1 MRPLRRGRLR
11 SVLLVASVVPWAG
24 WPGAHAAPAPASA
37 ARAGA
42 EAAKVTTA
50 LAATARIELLDVH
63 LNGALGEEG
72 VRVHRLRDGQ
82 LALPEALMAG
92 WNLRPPA
99 GEPLWLSGQ
108 AYRRVSDWAGVGAR
122 LDEAQQALHLSAA
135 PAAFL
140 PTAVA
145 FGDARDA
152 RAAPDPRPAVGAY
165 LNYDVFAQH
174 QQAAGAPG
182 SRVGGALFELG
193 GFRGDWQFQQ
203 TGHWRLRP
211 SGLAAAPGS
220 GAGAGAGSR
229 WVRLD
234 TTLSWDRP
242 GALASL
248 RLGDVVGH
256 GGAWGRAL
264 RLAGVQWS
272 TNPALQPGRRRL
284 AAPLVRGEAAVP
296 STVDLVIDNV
306 RQAQVTVP
314 AGPFEL
320 PGLPVASGAGTVQV
334 VVRDLLGREQ
344 VLVQP
349 YFVNAGLL
357 APGEQD
363 LALEAGRLRRD
374 YGGTSNAHGPALA
387 AATVRRGLSAGLTG
401 ELRAELMARQQTAG
415 LAMTWRALD
424 RGTLSPSVVASRSA
438 NGGGLQLA
446 LAGDHVGPRWSLQA
460 RAVWS
465 SAGFVQAGGT
475 ALGSGATRLLA
486 TAGVGWSLPMGSFSL
501 NHLVIDTWGGERLQ
515 SSTVQVARSL
525 GPWGQWAL
533 VGTRQQGRASSQSLG
548 VFLMHPLGDDTAVTA
563 SAGQQR
569 VRVAG
574 AAPTDP
580 AVAAP
585 TPVPAGERRTQ
596 SVAWQV
602 ERGAPT
608 GVGLGYRLVQ
618 EAGTLA
624 RRQADVQWNGEA
636 LSAQAGVAQA
646 AGSTAVRVGV
656 SGGVALM
663 PEGALFGRRI
673 DGAFAVVQ
681 VDGLA
686 GVRVSR
692 DHQVVAR
699 TDARGLA
706 LVSGLRGHEANRIG
720 LDPADLPMDVQVD
733 ALQAVVVPG
742 TRSGVSARFAVRR
755 NRAVTLKLVLAD
767 GRAVPVGS
775 HIELVEG
782 SAQAQAQ
789 AQARAQTQYPVGLG
803 GKVFLV
809 GLGDHNRVVVRWSS
823 HQCTAELA
831 LGPVDVGLPDL
842 GTRVCHLVAA

>member
-1 MRPLRRGRLR
+1 MAMRPSRRGPPR
-11 SVLLVASVVPWAG
+11 SVLLVALVC
-24 WPGAHAAPAPASA
+24 AAPTASA
-37 ARAGA
+37 WVERTGAQAANAPSVSARM
-42 EAAKVTTA
+42 
-50 LAATARIELLDVH
+50 ELLDVH
-63 LNGALGEEG
+63 LNGALVEEG
-72 VRVHRLRDGQ
+72 VRVHRLSDGQ
-82 LALPEALMAG
+82 LALPEALMTA
-92 WNLRPPA
+92 WNLRPPF

-108 AYRRVSDWAGVGAR
+108 SHRRVGDWAGVNAR
-122 LDEAQQALHLSAA
+122 LDEARQALHLSAG
-135 PAAFL
+135 PAAFV

-145 FGDARDA
+145 FGAPN
-152 RAAPDPRPAVGAY
+152 AAPDARPAVGAY

-174 QQAAGAPG
+174 QQASGAPG

-193 GFRGDWQFQQ
+193 VFRGAWQLQQ

-211 SGLAAAPGS
+211 SGQASWTQGPALGP
-220 GAGAGAGSR
+220 R

-248 RLGDVVGH
+248 RLGDVVGT
-256 GGAWGRAL
+256 GGAWGRSL
-264 RLAGVQWS
+264 RLTGVQWS

-306 RQAQVTVP
+306 RQAQVNVP

-320 PGLPVASGAGTVQV
+320 PGLPVAAGAGTVQV

-374 YGGTSNAHGPALA
+374 HGARSNAHGPALA

-415 LAMTWRALD
+415 MAMTWRALD
-424 RGTLSPSVVASRSA
+424 RGTLSPSVVASRSM

-446 LAGDHVGPRWSLQA
+446 LAGDHVGSRLSLQA

-475 ALGSGATRLLA
+475 ALGGAATRLLA
-486 TAGVGWSLPMGSFSL
+486 TAGLGWSLPVGSLSL
-501 NHLVIDTWGGERLQ
+501 NHLVLDTWGGERLQ
-515 SSTVQVARSL
+515 SSTVQYAGSL

-533 VGTRQQGRASSQSLG
+533 VGTRQQGRAASQG
-548 VFLMHPLGDDTAVTA
+548 VGVYLMHPLGDDTAVTA

-569 VRVAG
+569 VRVAT
-574 AAPTDP
+574 AAP
-580 AVAAP
+580 AP
-585 TPVPAGERRTQ
+585 VQANERRT
-596 SVAWQV
+596 SGVALQV
-602 ERGAPT
+602 ERSAPA
-608 GVGLGYRLVQ
+608 GLGLGYRLVQ
-618 EAGTLA
+618 EAGTLS
-624 RRQADVQWNGEA
+624 RRQADLQWNGAA
-636 LSAQAGVAQA
+636 LSAQLGLAQA
-646 AGSTAVRVGV
+646 AGSTAVRVGA

-663 PEGALFGRRI
+663 PEGVLVGRRI

-692 DHQVVAR
+692 DNQVVAR

-720 LDPADLPMDVQVD
+720 LDPADLPMDAQVD

-755 NRAVTLKLVLAD
+755 NRAATLKLVLAD
-767 GRAVPVGS
+767 GQAVPVGS
-775 HIELVEG
+775 HIELVDG
-782 SAQAQAQ
+782 VAQAQAQ
-789 AQARAQTQYPVGLG
+789 AQYPVGLG

-809 GLGDHNRVVVRWSS
+809 GLGDRNQVVVRWSS
-823 HQCTAELA
+823 HQCTADLA
-831 LGPVDVGLPDL
+831 LGPADVGLPDL
-842 GTRVCHLVAA
+842 GTRVCRLVAA